1 MIKIREIDKEGTDKY
16 FIVYELNN
24 RTFSFNGDSKDV
36 LEDLFKTNKEI
47 NEQ

>member
-1 MIKIREIDKEGTDKY
+1 MIKIKEINKEEKDKY
-16 FIVYELNN
+16 FIIYELNN
-24 RTFSFNGDSKDV
+24 KTFTFNGNSKDI

>member
-1 MIKIREIDKEGTDKY
+1 MIKIKEIDKEGKDKY
-16 FIVYELNN
+16 FIVYELNSKIF
-24 RTFSFNGDSKDV
+24 TFNGNSKDI